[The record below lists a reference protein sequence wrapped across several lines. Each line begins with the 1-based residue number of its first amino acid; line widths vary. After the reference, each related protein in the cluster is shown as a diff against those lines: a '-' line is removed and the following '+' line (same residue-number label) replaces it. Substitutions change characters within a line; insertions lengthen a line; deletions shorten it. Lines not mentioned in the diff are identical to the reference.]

1 MRIVSTAPFGRIA
14 VHLAKATRPS
24 LDPAGWCIPR
34 CTRDGGLRMPVWRPA
49 GPVRVFYRNW
59 VFSGVWR
66 ARDAAH
72 TVARGHGEWVAIDR
86 ANRPALW
93 ADAGATRPDEAMEHV
108 LLLDRDPPDLQRAR
122 SGCRAELRR
131 GRRRDAVA
139 AALPERTRRSASPV
153 ARFARTGLPVEGAT
167 AETIATILTDRD
179 PRAEEIAAVA
189 AEAAGGGL
197 LPHDGHR
204 TAATRR
210 RWTDVARTQALA
222 GARGQ

>member
-1 MRIVSTAPFGRIA
+1 
-14 VHLAKATRPS
+14 
-24 LDPAGWCIPR
+24 
-34 CTRDGGLRMPVWRPA
+34 MPVWRPA

-179 PRAEEIAAVA
+179 PRAEEIAAA
-189 AEAAGGGL
+189 AVEAAGGGL
-197 LPHDGHR
+197 LPRDGHR
-204 TAATRR
+204 TAGTRR
-210 RWTDVARTQALA
+210 RWTNVARMQALA
-222 GARGQ
+222 AARGQ